1 MRVDGQRHAPANLSR
16 EWPGIHCIEGWVGPG
31 DRQHRSESLY
41 RLSYP
46 GHIRYL
52 KLDTHTHTYTLT
64 LLLQLEDGTEGQETK
79 QAVVMD
85 TWRYAT
91 TLPVNVAFCARA
103 PN

>member
-1 MRVDGQRHAPANLSR
+1 MTRYPLGRGL
-16 EWPGIHCIEGWVGPG
+16 GGPQ
-31 DRQHRSESLY
+31 DRQARSESLY

-52 KLDTHTHTYTLT
+52 RLDTRTYIYNLT

-91 TLPVNVAFCARA
+91 TLSVSVAF
-103 PN
+103 